1 MKRKIV
7 ILIVCILCVSLLFSA
22 CSPRLVG
29 EAKAKEAGLAFI
41 NMVFDVNETEA
52 VVEYHEYVGVTYED
66 GYAIQYGTEEP
77 DRVYVIKV
85 NPNEIGNFD
94 YYAEVNAVTGEAYRA
109 DKAWELLKPMT
120 AEQQV
125 RVDEL
130 YTHDETW
137 SSALFEAAEPETG
150 PEAMK
155 WFQDKFHPDA
165 PMLPMIYPG
174 SSEDEVLRHAIDV
187 EYYVVL
193 RDGTIYL
200 LSMVWPTFEI
210 LMIERIN

>member
-7 ILIVCILCVSLLFSA
+7 ILLVFILCASLFLTGGKPKLIS
-22 CSPRLVG
+22 
-29 EAKAKEAGLAFI
+29 EDEAKEAGLAFI
-41 NMVFDVNETEA
+41 NKVFDVNETEA
-52 VVEYHEYVGVTYED
+52 VVEYQERAGVTYEG

-130 YTHDETW
+130 FTHDETW

-165 PMLPMIYPG
+165 PMLPLIYPG

>member
-1 MKRKIV
+1 MMKKRS
-7 ILIVCILCVSLLFSA
+7 LIIFTCVALLLTA
-22 CSPRLVG
+22 CSPRLVD
-29 EAKAKEAGLAFI
+29 EAKAKEAGLALI
-41 NMVFDVNETEA
+41 NRAFNANETEA
-52 VVEYHEYVGVTYED
+52 SVEYQARPATFNQDGTTGETVTL
-66 GYAIQYGTEEP
+66 EP
-77 DRVYVIKV
+77 DRVYVVKTAL
-85 NPNEIGNFD
+85 EKGESD
-94 YYAEVNAVTGEAYRA
+94 YYYAEVNAVTGEAYRV
-109 DKAWELLKPMT
+109 DKAWEQLKPMT

-137 SSALFEAAEPETG
+137 SSALFDAAEPETG
-150 PEAMK
+150 PKAMK

-165 PMLPMIYPG
+165 PMLPLIYPG

>member
-1 MKRKIV
+1 VKRKIV

-52 VVEYHEYVGVTYED
+52 VVEYHEYVGLTYED